1 MATPPAPTSARVS
14 HAPGTL
20 PSSPNRPNS
29 DVDEIISSLEEP
41 SLGQLSLFKSVFGVG
56 VSLARYIVD
65 DPLWSILA
73 ADQWELDCQELWEF
87 GQRQLLVPGPS
98 VPPSSSLAGDS
109 SLLPCTT
116 IMKKWKQLPVDRSSP
131 TAPTVPQVEGAS
143 DYRQVVL
150 VLRPPHVPD
159 SELPTLL
166 EVGRLVP
173 ADSSHRSVV
182 DQSRSQ
188 GYDEIPHRVPQ
199 AGSFEQFVPPSKV
212 EGFSGSRIKTPPV
225 LQRSREPLRPY
236 PRPQASLAL
245 RAENDHLKTEV
256 EELQMLLA
264 QARGQVST
272 LTSLLRDTCSLLD
285 LRNQELEA
293 SRWSF
298 KEVAGDRAEY
308 YRVLSQFQAIEAEL
322 PEPPSEDL
330 LTRFHI
336 AHGEVG
342 FCKEVAKSQK
352 QEICHALALNHDTV
366 TSLFHP
372 SNAPKPPFSLGNLPL
387 SSWEP
392 PDATSRPPQTA
403 TGNSIPPQLPTT

>member
-20 PSSPNRPNS
+20 PSSPNHPNS
-29 DVDEIISSLEEP
+29 DVDEICSNCNDKKLCVLGRLVRFRYFSPFARRFLEIHRDPGQCTRYSLPTEQWRIIYNHVEQ
-41 SLGQLSLFKSVFGVG
+41 STNSTSALLELN
-56 VSLARYIVD
+56 
-65 DPLWSILA
+65 PLN
-73 ADQWELDCQELWEF
+73 DQDQ
-87 GQRQLLVPGPS
+87 
-98 VPPSSSLAGDS
+98 
-109 SLLPCTT
+109 
-116 IMKKWKQLPVDRSSP
+116 SSP

-143 DYRQVVL
+143 DYRRVVL

-159 SELPTLL
+159 SELPTLP
-166 EVGRLVP
+166 EVGHLVP

-182 DQSRSQ
+182 DQSQSQ
-188 GYDEIPHRVPQ
+188 GYDEIPHCVPQ
-199 AGSFEQFVPPSKV
+199 AGLFEQFVPPSKV

-225 LQRSREPLRPY
+225 LQRSQEPLHPY

-285 LRNQELEA
+285 LWNQELEA

-298 KEVAGDRAEY
+298 EEVAGDRAEY
-308 YRVLSQFQAIEAEL
+308 YEVLSQFRAIEAEL

-330 LTRFHI
+330 LTHFHI
-336 AHGEVG
+336 AHSEVG

-372 SNAPKPPFSLGNLPL
+372 SNTPKPPFSLGNLPL